1 MLNGIEHWMVVND
14 RPNVRIVRGRASRL
28 EDDAGR
34 VFLDFIQ
41 GWAVNCLGHSPEVI
55 RQALIAQADA
65 VINVG
70 PALYNAPA
78 LSLAAALAGASG
90 LDRVFLANSGAEAN
104 EGAVKLARRWGQ
116 KHRAG
121 AYEVI
126 TTTDGFHGRTMAMTC
141 ATGKAGWDSAFPP
154 KVDGFPKVPYGDLA
168 AIRASITDRTVGVM
182 VEPIQGEAG
191 VVMPEPGYLRGIREI
206 CDEAGIL
213 FLCDEVQTGLC
224 RTGPRF
230 AFQMEDVLPDILTLG
245 KGLGGGLPVAAL
257 LAKENVACFERGDH
271 GSTFGG
277 NALMASAALA
287 VVSTLLSPSFERT
300 RAASSAKLEAAL
312 ASVATTHGASLR
324 GRGHLFAIVFDRPI
338 STSIVAR
345 AFELGLLLNAPRP
358 NVLRFMPAL
367 DVDDASIDE
376 MAMLLDRAIR
386 DLAPRPVA

>member
-154 KVDGFPKVPYGDLA
+154 KVDGSPKVP
-168 AIRASITDRTVGVM
+168 
-182 VEPIQGEAG
+182 
-191 VVMPEPGYLRGIREI
+191 
-206 CDEAGIL
+206 
-213 FLCDEVQTGLC
+213 
-224 RTGPRF
+224 
-230 AFQMEDVLPDILTLG
+230 
-245 KGLGGGLPVAAL
+245 
-257 LAKENVACFERGDH
+257 
-271 GSTFGG
+271 
-277 NALMASAALA
+277 
-287 VVSTLLSPSFERT
+287 
-300 RAASSAKLEAAL
+300 
-312 ASVATTHGASLR
+312 
-324 GRGHLFAIVFDRPI
+324 
-338 STSIVAR
+338 
-345 AFELGLLLNAPRP
+345 
-358 NVLRFMPAL
+358 
-367 DVDDASIDE
+367 
-376 MAMLLDRAIR
+376 
-386 DLAPRPVA
+386 